1 MKMEVGET
9 NKMYAL
15 SDMYHYCFGYI
26 RLGTV
31 MA

>member
-15 SDMYHYCFGYI
+15 SNMYRYCFRYI
-26 RLGTV
+26 RLGAV
-31 MA
+31 MT